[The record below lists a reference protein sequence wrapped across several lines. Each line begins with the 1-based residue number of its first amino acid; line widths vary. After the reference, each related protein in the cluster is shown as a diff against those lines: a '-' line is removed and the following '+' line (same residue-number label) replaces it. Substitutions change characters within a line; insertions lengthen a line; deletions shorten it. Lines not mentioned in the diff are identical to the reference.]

1 MTDIISDKQ
10 HLFLG
15 SRLKRL
21 AEQMQADVTL
31 VAQRAGIAIQPG
43 QYPLLAALD
52 EHGPQR
58 IGELA
63 RSMRMSQPAITKSIE
78 RLAGAG
84 MIEISPGKTDRRQR
98 IASLSAAGRR
108 VLDLSRR
115 EVWPLVEAAVRE
127 VTDDLSGPL
136 LEQIAQIEARLVER
150 PLNSRA
156 AQATMSSMAASPM
169 AAPRLEPATDVDIPA
184 IVALMNRAYR
194 DTSEASW
201 TTEADY
207 ISGARTNESMLRDD
221 IAGDPDATM
230 LVWRRPAGGPLLGCV
245 WLQPEKEGVWYLGSL
260 SVDPG
265 EQNRGLGRSLLAAAE
280 SWAQEHGARRIK
292 MTVINVRD
300 ALLAWYARRGYAA
313 TGETE
318 PFPYGDE
325 RFGIPRRDDLHF
337 VVLQKPL

>member
-1 MTDIISDKQ
+1 
-10 HLFLG
+10 
-15 SRLKRL
+15 
-21 AEQMQADVTL
+21 
-31 VAQRAGIAIQPG
+31 
-43 QYPLLAALD
+43 
-52 EHGPQR
+52 
-58 IGELA
+58 
-63 RSMRMSQPAITKSIE
+63 
-78 RLAGAG
+78 
-84 MIEISPGKTDRRQR
+84 
-98 IASLSAAGRR
+98 
-108 VLDLSRR
+108 
-115 EVWPLVEAAVRE
+115 
-127 VTDDLSGPL
+127 
-136 LEQIAQIEARLVER
+136 
-150 PLNSRA
+150 
-156 AQATMSSMAASPM
+156 MAASSM
-169 AAPRLEPATDVDIPA
+169 AAPRLEPATDADIPA

-207 ISGARTNESMLRDD
+207 ISGARTNETMLRDD

-280 SWAQEHGARRIK
+280 AWAQEHGARRIK

-300 ALLAWYARRGYAA
+300 ALLAWYARRGYAP

>member
-98 IASLSAAGRR
+98 IASLSAAGRQ

-115 EVWPLVEAAVRE
+115 EVWP
-127 VTDDLSGPL
+127 SS
-136 LEQIAQIEARLVER
+136 R
-150 PLNSRA
+150 PR
-156 AQATMSSMAASPM
+156 
-169 AAPRLEPATDVDIPA
+169 
-184 IVALMNRAYR
+184 
-194 DTSEASW
+194 
-201 TTEADY
+201 
-207 ISGARTNESMLRDD
+207 
-221 IAGDPDATM
+221 
-230 LVWRRPAGGPLLGCV
+230 C
-245 WLQPEKEGVWYLGSL
+245 
-260 SVDPG
+260 
-265 EQNRGLGRSLLAAAE
+265 GR
-280 SWAQEHGARRIK
+280 
-292 MTVINVRD
+292 
-300 ALLAWYARRGYAA
+300 
-313 TGETE
+313 
-318 PFPYGDE
+318 
-325 RFGIPRRDDLHF
+325 
-337 VVLQKPL
+337 